1 MLSERLIKLFLKI
14 QFIALTIVLYTIATA
29 LILLTENTF
38 EYFDIYFVNPLA
50 LNQVKANMGGLL
62 IFAGTIPIMWLKT
75 KKDYWLQTFMY
86 ILFFVIFA
94 RTISFFT
101 DGFHSVTGFLW
112 FGEGIHIYFCHYILK
127 NFPDGSFFD

>member
-1 MLSERLIKLFLKI
+1 MGAIFLINFIYAIRKTKKLFLKI

-29 LILLTENTF
+29 LIFLTENTF

-62 IFAGTIPIMWLKT
+62 IFADTIPIMWLKT

-101 DGFHSVTGFLW
+101 DGFSLSDRISMVW
-112 FGEGIHIYFCHYILK
+112 
-127 NFPDGSFFD
+127 